1 MKTRLIKSKQD
12 LQKVA
17 DETGHVFNEPD
28 QYPATLVWYWFF
40 DGRNRTVAE
49 YIFICCSKQK
59 TLNMKTVN
67 EKQKIEAIKQI
78 LGEYEGG
85 MKIDRLARSVYR
97 LTKGDSAYL
106 RINRIWPPS
115 RFIRFIEKALG
126 NMRLYGEINI
136 KHGIVSLV

>member
-40 DGRNRTVAE
+40 DGRYRTVAE
-49 YIFICCSKQK
+49 YIFIYCSNQK
-59 TLNMKTVN
+59 ASNIKPVN

-78 LGEYEGG
+78 LGNNGG
-85 MKIDRLARSVYR
+85 NMRIDHLARSAYR
-97 LTKGDSAYL
+97 STKGDSVYL
-106 RINRIWPPS
+106 RCKWPPS
-115 RFIRFIEKALG
+115 RFVQFIAKALG
-126 NMRLYGEINI
+126 TMRLYGEIDI
-136 KHGIVSLV
+136 KHAIVSLV